1 MESWP
6 GNTEAAKK
14 IFEFFGI
21 SYVVRDLSG
30 MKIYEGNY
38 MDKLLA
44 IVISLNEDREFGSQ
58 FRHPVT
64 HRDLGGA
71 LLHTPKEIDF
81 CTEQKV
87 SMTDTLDIGEEYKY
101 MVIVSGGGNISI
113 SRDGVHA
120 TID

>member
-30 MKIYEGNY
+30 VKIYEGDY
-38 MDKLLA
+38 AEKKLC
-44 IVISLNEDREFGSQ
+44 IVLPLNEDREFGFQ
-58 FRHPVT
+58 FRHPIT

-81 CTEQKV
+81 CIEQKV
-87 SMTDTLDIGEEYKY
+87 FIANTLDTGEEYKY
-101 MVIVSGGGNISI
+101 VVIVSDGGNISI